1 MAATRAAD
9 DFTNIRARMDELRRE
24 RMPVTGEHAV
34 EADEDHRASSGS
46 RGRVFGLMDR
56 RGTVEVIVVEL

>member
-24 RMPVTGEHAV
+24 RGRITGEHAV
-34 EADEDHRASSGS
+34 EADEDYGASGGS
-46 RGRVFGLMDR
+46 HGRVFGLMHR
-56 RGTVEVIVVEL
+56 RGIVEVIVVEL

>member
-24 RMPVTGEHAV
+24 RVRVTGEHAV

-56 RGTVEVIVVEL
+56 RGILEVIIVEL

>member
-24 RMPVTGEHAV
+24 RMRVTGEHAV
-34 EADEDHRASSGS
+34 EAEEDHGASDGS
-46 RGRVFGLMDR
+46 HGRVFGLMHR
-56 RGTVEVIVVEL
+56 RGIVEVIVVEL